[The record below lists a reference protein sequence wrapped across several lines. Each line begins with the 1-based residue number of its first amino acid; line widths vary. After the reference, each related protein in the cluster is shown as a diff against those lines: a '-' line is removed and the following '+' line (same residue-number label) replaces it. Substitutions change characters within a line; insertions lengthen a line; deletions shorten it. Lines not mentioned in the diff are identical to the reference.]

1 MALTNAFPNPPIHP
15 AHGPGGA
22 VSRRISSASNGKFS
36 GKFSETF
43 PGQGALSVQ
52 EEVLSYRHFFA
63 LRWQRF
69 VNENFTSPEHAALV
83 FGVDGSTAKKWF
95 DGSHAPSG
103 FAVGYAYER
112 FPNEARAALQA
123 AA

>member
-1 MALTNAFPNPPIHP
+1 MALSNSPNSPQIHP
-15 AHGPGGA
+15 AHAPQGA
-22 VSRRISSASNGKFS
+22 VSRRISAASNGKLSKGFP
-36 GKFSETF
+36 ENF
-43 PGQGALSVQ
+43 PGRGQLSQQ
-52 EEVLSYRHFFA
+52 EQVLSYRHFFA
-63 LRWQRF
+63 LRWSRF
-69 VNENFTSPEHAALV
+69 VQDNFASAEHAAVV